1 MYIRFDSIRWM
12 NSIHSFHIHPSIR
25 RTSQTHRTCSTKAD
39 SAARCDAMR
48 CASSAVALLPPF
60 HFSALCKMVA
70 SRARR
75 SAATAAAIALLASCD
90 VPQSAEAFTQP
101 LHIYLSPPSPTLGG
115 THHHLQRSSSLRGR
129 FAAATTTS
137 SGRNR
142 GSITSNGG
150 GGFSLQSSFSEKH
163 PVNTGSDKDIN
174 GDEIS
179 THDAPMLPKNA
190 QYEQQDEKTLAPSGN
205 ETSTLLSKLAEK
217 VGVVDES
224 RIAFPEL
231 TSGEVPRLYR

>member
-1 MYIRFDSIRWM
+1 
-12 NSIHSFHIHPSIR
+12 
-25 RTSQTHRTCSTKAD
+25 
-39 SAARCDAMR
+39 
-48 CASSAVALLPPF
+48 
-60 HFSALCKMVA
+60 MVA

-115 THHHLQRSSSLRGR
+115 THHHLQRPSSLRGR

-142 GSITSNGG
+142 GSITRNGG
-150 GGFSLQSSFSEKH
+150 GGFSLQSSFIEKL
-163 PVNTGSDKDIN
+163 PVNTGSDEDIN

-179 THDAPMLPKNA
+179 THDVPMLHVPKNA
-190 QYEQQDEKTLAPSGN
+190 QYEQQDEQQDEKTLAPSGN

-217 VGVVDES
+217 VGAVDES

>member
-1 MYIRFDSIRWM
+1 
-12 NSIHSFHIHPSIR
+12 
-25 RTSQTHRTCSTKAD
+25 
-39 SAARCDAMR
+39 
-48 CASSAVALLPPF
+48 
-60 HFSALCKMVA
+60 MVA

-150 GGFSLQSSFSEKH
+150 GGFSLQSSFIEKH
-163 PVNTGSDKDIN
+163 PVNTGSVKDIN
-174 GDEIS
+174 GDEIA
-179 THDAPMLPKNA
+179 THDVPMLPKNA
-190 QYEQQDEKTLAPSGN
+190 QYEQQDEKTLPPSGN

>member
-1 MYIRFDSIRWM
+1 
-12 NSIHSFHIHPSIR
+12 
-25 RTSQTHRTCSTKAD
+25 
-39 SAARCDAMR
+39 
-48 CASSAVALLPPF
+48 
-60 HFSALCKMVA
+60 MVA

-101 LHIYLSPPSPTLGG
+101 LHIYLSPPVAQSPTLGG

-142 GSITSNGG
+142 GSITRNGG
-150 GGFSLQSSFSEKH
+150 GGFSLQSSFIEKH

-179 THDAPMLPKNA
+179 THDVPMLPKNA

-205 ETSTLLSKLAEK
+205 ETSTLLSKLTEK
-217 VGVVDES
+217 VGIVDES

>member
-1 MYIRFDSIRWM
+1 M
-12 NSIHSFHIHPSIR
+12 
-25 RTSQTHRTCSTKAD
+25 
-39 SAARCDAMR
+39 
-48 CASSAVALLPPF
+48 
-60 HFSALCKMVA
+60 A
-70 SRARR
+70 SRRGARR
-75 SAATAAAIALLASCD
+75 SLAATAAATSLLASCD

-101 LHIYLSPPSPTLGG
+101 IHIGLSRPMAQSPTLGG
-115 THHHLQRSSSLRGR
+115 THHHLQRSSSSLRGR

-142 GSITSNGG
+142 GSITRNGG
-150 GGFSLQSSFSEKH
+150 GGFSLQSSFIEEH
-163 PVNTGSDKDIN
+163 PVNTGPDEDIN

-179 THDAPMLPKNA
+179 THDASMPQNA
-190 QYEQQDEKTLAPSGN
+190 QCDEKTLAPRGN

-217 VGVVDES
+217 VGAVDES

>member
-1 MYIRFDSIRWM
+1 MCVI
-12 NSIHSFHIHPSIR
+12 
-25 RTSQTHRTCSTKAD
+25 
-39 SAARCDAMR
+39 SAASQLRCR
-48 CASSAVALLPPF
+48 CPL

-101 LHIYLSPPSPTLGG
+101 LHIYLSPPMAQSPTVGG

-142 GSITSNGG
+142 GSITRNGG
-150 GGFSLQSSFSEKH
+150 GGFSLQSSFIEKH
-163 PVNTGSDKDIN
+163 PVITGSDEDIN

-179 THDAPMLPKNA
+179 THDVPMLPKNA

-205 ETSTLLSKLAEK
+205 ETSTLLSKLTEK